1 MAKITVSSGISYEI
15 KGDILTVE
23 IDLSANPNAITKSGK
38 NHMVATTGPAVAISG
53 GSLVPGAK
61 LQINLYEP
69 RT

>member
-38 NHMVATTGPAVAISG
+38 NHMVATTGWERDFRFFCCESP
-53 GSLVPGAK
+53 
-61 LQINLYEP
+61 
-69 RT
+69 